1 MRTLCWFLLAAALIG
16 STGEAAAQRRR
27 NSDSSRQ
34 AFPER
39 VERFRKMR
47 LIETLKLG
55 EEASIR
61 FFAKQSAHEEKVRA
75 LMQSRDAAL
84 DGLEKQLGDGK
95 RNDHELQRQADQ
107 LMDLDAQVFAE
118 RQRFQGEIREMLT
131 AEQFSRFM
139 LFERDFG
146 RQVRGALQEM
156 RGQRPRRDR
165 ED

>member
-1 MRTLCWFLLAAALIG
+1 
-16 STGEAAAQRRR
+16 
-27 NSDSSRQ
+27 
-34 AFPER
+34 
-39 VERFRKMR
+39 
-47 LIETLKLG
+47 
-55 EEASIR
+55 
-61 FFAKQSAHEEKVRA
+61 
-75 LMQSRDAAL
+75 
-84 DGLEKQLGDGK
+84 
-95 RNDHELQRQADQ
+95 
-107 LMDLDAQVFAE
+107 MDLDAQVFAE